1 MSKHSN
7 LPYHHYIKVNNS
19 YLGPNMPKGTTNAIW
34 HAVYGREYQVL
45 LCHVLLETGAHW
57 SGLPLQAIST
67 TNDFSITHEML
78 MPWKCM
84 GERMDVVLF
93 DYLNGLKV
101 TTKAGKGRHT
111 GVIIDWKDGY
121 SKYPQEH
128 KPLNLV
134 ALSSGQFSLSPN
146 NYCLFEDSHF
156 TSEEKKDELKLYLRG
171 EETYWE

>member
-1 MSKHSN
+1 
-7 LPYHHYIKVNNS
+7 
-19 YLGPNMPKGTTNAIW
+19 MPKGTTNAIW

-156 TSEEKKDELKLYLRG
+156 TSKEKKDELKLYLRG